1 MRTIGLLL
9 VLFAGISMAQRPA
22 MLTPLQAEQ
31 KERDLRANP
40 ADAKTRAA
48 LLEFYFRGPGAPS
61 VNIPARRAHI
71 LWLIQNAPADPL
83 AGGPSATID
92 PSGHKLADPEGF
104 KLASDA
110 WRDQIV
116 KQPQNAAV
124 LTNAAYFFKL
134 SDRALTLQLLER
146 AVALRPED
154 KETGAR
160 LGDQYAAILLG
171 ITMVNGNGYPQGADP
186 KLAQSPEAQRARVA
200 LDTARNPYV
209 LAKAAYM
216 ITFQG
221 SILLGM
227 RQLTYDYSQLADGW
241 ADRAVTLA
249 PGDREVAGMREAQ
262 RELRRTVTAAQKG
275 R

>member
-1 MRTIGLLL
+1 MRILLL
-9 VLFAGISMAQRPA
+9 FLVLWVGMAVGQRAA

-31 KERDLRANP
+31 KEVALRANP
-40 ADAKTRAA
+40 GDMKARAA
-48 LLEFYFRGPGAPS
+48 LLEFYFRGPGAPA
-61 VNIPARRAHI
+61 VAIPARRAHI

-92 PSGHKLADPEGF
+92 ASGHKLADAEGF

-110 WRDQIV
+110 WRGQIA

-146 AVALRPED
+146 AVELQPAD
-154 KETGAR
+154 KETAAR
-160 LGDQYAAILLG
+160 LGDQYAAAILG
-171 ITMVNGNGYPQGADP
+171 ITMVNGSGYPLGADP
-186 KLAQSPEAQRARVA
+186 KLAQGADAQRARA
-200 LDTARNPYV
+200 AIEASKNPYV
-209 LAKAAYM
+209 LAKVAYTT
-216 ITFQG
+216 TFQG

-241 ADRAVTLA
+241 ADRAVALA
-249 PGDREVAGMREAQ
+249 PGDREVAAMRDAQ
-262 RELRRTVTAAQKG
+262 RELRRTVAEARKG